1 LHSGQGKLLTP
12 MCLCH
17 QAV

>member
-1 LHSGQGKLLTP
+1 MLVTLVKLLTP
-12 MCLCH
+12 MCLCD

>member
-1 LHSGQGKLLTP
+1 LSATLGKLLTH

>member
-1 LHSGQGKLLTP
+1 VGRSFTHK
-12 MCLCH
+12 CLCH

>member
-1 LHSGQGKLLTP
+1 MGEFFVH